1 MSEQHFRQAISP
13 TKVFYRR
20 RMIDDR
26 NCLPRDTR
34 VPIVSVA
41 ARHALYAKARMWA
54 RPIVFEHAHR
64 TPIDAVALDPECDSV
79 AARRYR

>member
-13 TKVFYRR
+13 TKVFCRR

-34 VPIVSVA
+34 VPIVFVA
-41 ARHALYAKARMWA
+41 ARHALYAKAPMWA
-54 RPIVFEHAHR
+54 RPIVLERAHR
-64 TPIDAVALDPECDSV
+64 TPVDAVALDPECDSV
-79 AARRYR
+79 ATRRYR